1 MPQVPAAPIPNAP
14 HLAGR
19 RRVLLRAAG
28 AASLHLLGGARAGA
42 IAPAWPSRADFSPGP
57 RRLWITRPQTQE
69 SLHLTYWADGRL
81 LPEAYAAINHLYRD
95 VYANQQCPVAPALLD
110 LNFLMQARLY
120 QTHRP
125 RPLVLLSGY
134 RTPTTNRRVGGVEPN
149 IHGLGLA
156 DDYLYEGLSLLDNF
170 RLARLYQV
178 GGLGV
183 YPQRGS
189 LHKDL
194 GRYRNWITR
203 GAAARSALGSAP

>member
-1 MPQVPAAPIPNAP
+1 MLLASAAPNSKASL
-14 HLAGR
+14 LAGR
-19 RRVLLRAAG
+19 RRALLGAAG
-28 AASLHLLGGARAGA
+28 TASLLLARGAQAGA
-42 IAPAWPSRADFSPGP
+42 IAPGWLFRGDSAQGP

-81 LPEAYAAINHLYRD
+81 LPDAYSAINHLYRD
-95 VYANQQCPVAPALLD
+95 VYANRQWPIAPRLLD
-110 LNFLMQARLY
+110 LNFHMQARLY

-149 IHGLGLA
+149 LHGLGLA
-156 DDYLYEGLSLLDNF
+156 DDFIYEGLSLLENF

-203 GAAARSALGSAP
+203 GAALRSALGPAP